1 MVRELDLKDG
11 DGNTAIDTQFQT
23 FKKRPYNTDPQHL

>member
-11 DGNTAIDTQFQT
+11 DESTVIDAQIQT
-23 FKKRPYNTDPQHL
+23 FKKCPYNTDPQHL